1 MKIVVCL
8 KQTFDTEAKIAL
20 DGEGR
25 INREGVSLIINPYDE
40 FAVEE
45 ALRINEN
52 SGGGEVTLV
61 CLGREEAQ
69 ESIRQGLAMGAD
81 KAILIS
87 DPALED
93 GDEYTAAVVL
103 AKAIGD
109 LEYDLI
115 LGGWRAIDDGSAQ
128 VGVRLAEILNLPSV
142 NVVTKIEIGDGKVT
156 ATKEIEGGSEIIE
169 VPLPSVLLAQKG
181 LNEPRY
187 PTMKGIM
194 KARKKK
200 LDKVSLSDL
209 GLSLDDVKAKVQAL
223 KYSLPEARKAGKVL
237 EGEPA
242 DTAKELAKLLREEAK
257 VI

>member
-8 KQTFDTEAKIAL
+8 KQTFDTEAKITL
-20 DGEGR
+20 DGEGK

-40 FAVEE
+40 FAIEE
-45 ALRINEN
+45 ALLINEKA
-52 SGGGEVTLV
+52 GGGEVTIV

-81 KAILIS
+81 KAILIT

-115 LGGWRAIDDGSAQ
+115 LGGWRAIDDGSGQ
-128 VGVRLAEILNLPSV
+128 VGVRLAEILDVPSV
-142 NVVTKIEIGDGKVT
+142 NMVTKVEVGDGKVT
-156 ATKEIEGGSEIIE
+156 ATKEIEGGNEIIE
-169 VPLPSVLLAQKG
+169 VPLPAVLLAQKG

-194 KARKKK
+194 KARRKK
-200 LDKVSLSDL
+200 LDVLSLSDL
-209 GLSLDDVKAKVQAL
+209 GLSEDDVKAKVESL
-223 KYSLPEARKAGKVL
+223 KFSLPEERQAGKVL
-237 EGEPA
+237 EGEPE
-242 DTAKELAKLLREEAK
+242 DTVKELAKLLREEAK

>member
-8 KQTFDTEAKIAL
+8 KQTFDTEAKITL
-20 DGEGR
+20 DGEGK

-40 FAVEE
+40 FAIEE

-52 SGGGEVTLV
+52 TGGGEVVLV

-81 KAILIS
+81 RAILITDS
-87 DPALED
+87 ALED
-93 GDEYTAAVVL
+93 CDEYTSAVVL
-103 AKAIGD
+103 AKAIKD

-128 VGVRLAEILNLPSV
+128 VGVRLAEILDLPSV
-142 NVVTKIEIGDGKVT
+142 NMVTKIEIGDGKAT
-156 ATKEIEGGSEIIE
+156 ATREIEGGNEVVE

-194 KARKKK
+194 KARKKELK
-200 LDKVSLSDL
+200 KVSLSDL
-209 GLSLDDVKAKVQAL
+209 GINPDDVKAKVKSL
-223 KYSLPEARKAGKVL
+223 KYTLPEARKAGKVL

-242 DTAKELAKLLREEAK
+242 DTAKELARLLREEAK